1 MKKIMIIED
10 NELHSHLIKT
20 LLKGINA
27 DILAFSSAVDAIE
40 WLKNDM
46 IDIAIVDIQLPL
58 LNGVEFLEIIRKN
71 ESTRNIKC
79 FAVTAQSKFKNM
91 TFKELGFDGYFTK
104 PINIKFFVET
114 INESI

>member
-40 WLKNDM
+40 WLKTDM
-46 IDIAIVDIQLPL
+46 IDVAIVDIQLPL
-58 LNGVEFLEIIRKN
+58 LNGVEFLGLIRNN
-71 ESTRNIKC
+71 ENTKNIKC
-79 FAVTAQSKFKNM
+79 FAVTAQNKFKNL
-91 TFKELGFDGYFTK
+91 TFQELGFDGYFTK
-104 PINIKFFVET
+104 PINIKYFVDT